1 MINYK
6 SNICF
11 ECGSIEKIQD
21 HHIIPKVLGGT
32 KTIPLCTPCHSKVH
46 SKDLTKFSRLAR
58 IGRKKAMD
66 RGVKMGR
73 KVGSRES
80 IETFLSKPQ
89 NIEIGK
95 LLDEKLSYRKIGS
108 LLNCSPKTVVKVNK
122 LRI

>member
-1 MINYK
+1 MINYE

-11 ECGSIEKIQD
+11 ECGSIEKIQN
-21 HHIIPKVLGGT
+21 HHVVPKILGGT
-32 KTIPLCTPCHSKVH
+32 KTIPLCTSCHSKVH

-108 LLNCSPKTVVKVNK
+108 LLNCSSKTVVKVNK
-122 LRI
+122 IRI

>member
-1 MINYK
+1 MINYE

-11 ECGSIEKIQD
+11 ECGSIEKVVD
-21 HHIIPKVLGGT
+21 HHVIPKVLGGT

-46 SKDLTKFSRLAR
+46 SKDLTNFSRLAR

-89 NIEIGK
+89 SIEIGK
-95 LLDEKLSYRKIGS
+95 LLDEKLSYRKIES
-108 LLNCSPKTVVKVNK
+108 LLKCSPKTVVKVNK